1 VLSRRALNRTSAIWA
16 VLLEFADASIT
27 ASASQPI
34 PEQFRRSAERAIVNN
49 DSGDAHRTLALAQAQ
64 RNAARAA
71 SWLKSR
77 FGLAHAEASALAHFV
92 THQAGRGDSID
103 EKLDILFRGVRKVWR
118 QPTLSLCRRIEELGP
133 DVEAKPNHSYI
144 NLRRGSKRFGLIQIY
159 AGKVNVGVNLRGVR
173 PNDRLQLAGSW
184 NTMVTHVIAATEADS
199 FDSELMSWLAEA
211 YARGK

>member
-1 VLSRRALNRTSAIWA
+1 MLSRRALNRTSAIWA

-34 PEQFRRSAERAIVNN
+34 PEQFRRSAERAIVAN
-49 DSGDAHRTLALAQAQ
+49 DSGDAHRTLAQAQ
-64 RNAARAA
+64 LNAARAA

-118 QPTLSLCRRIEELGP
+118 QPTLSLCRRIEELGQ
-133 DVEAKPNHSYI
+133 DAEAKPNHSYI
-144 NLRRGSKRFGLIQIY
+144 NLRRGSRRFGLIQIY

-173 PNDRLQLAGSW
+173 PNGRLQLAGSW
-184 NTMVTHVIAATEADS
+184 NTMVTHVIAATDADS
-199 FDSELMSWLAEA
+199 FDSELMSWVAEA
-211 YARGK
+211 YARAK